1 MLKKLRRGEAPHIRS
16 SETSTM
22 IMLDAIIAL
31 LPLYVMAYI
40 YYGPRALILGATGLV
55 SALLTGYICNLLTDR
70 RANLSD
76 LSAAVTGLI
85 LPLIMPASVPYYV
98 VIAAAVFAIM
108 VVKFP
113 FGGTGYNL
121 FNPAAAGFAF
131 VSVCWSGVMTAYP
144 VSMQRLPLDVVI
156 PDGAVAFSS
165 SISQTLAS
173 GFIPEIDRM
182 DLIMGDFSGA
192 MGVTNILVL
201 LTCGLYLILRKK
213 IHWTMPLTFFLTVSA
228 FILLFPRTGAE
239 FTRNLTYELCGG
251 SVVFGGIFMLS
262 DPVTMP
268 KRTSSK
274 IVYAF
279 FAAILTMLFQ
289 YYGAFDQGAPFA
301 IIIINIFAPL
311 LDRTGELVLQKIRR
325 VRLEREN
332 RARADL

>member
-1 MLKKLRRGEAPHIRS
+1 MLKKLRRGDAPHIRS

-31 LPLYVMAYI
+31 LPLYVMSYI
-40 YYGPRALILGATGLV
+40 YYGPRALLLGAVGFV
-55 SALLTGYICNLLTDR
+55 SALLTGYLCNLLTDR
-70 RANLSD
+70 RINLSD

-131 VSVCWSGVMTAYP
+131 ASVCWSAAITSYP
-144 VSMQRLPLDVVI
+144 LPMQQLPLDITI
-156 PDGAVAFSS
+156 PEGAISYSS
-165 SISQTLAS
+165 SLSQTLAS
-173 GFIPEIDRM
+173 GFVPDIDRL
-182 DLIMGDFSGA
+182 DLFMGNFAGA
-192 MGVTNILVL
+192 MGATNVLVL
-201 LTCGLYLILRKK
+201 LACGLYLILRRK
-213 IHWTMPLTFFLTVSA
+213 IHWTMPLTFFATVTV
-228 FILLFPRTGAE
+228 FILAFPRTDAS
-239 FTRNLTYELCGG
+239 FARNIMYELCGS

-268 KRTSSK
+268 KRTPSK
-274 IVYAF
+274 MFYAF

-289 YYGAFDQGAPFA
+289 YYGAFDQGVPFA
-301 IIIINIFAPL
+301 IIIINVFAPL
-311 LDRTGELVLQKIRR
+311 LDRVSEMILQKIRR
-325 VRLEREN
+325 KRIEN
-332 RARADL
+332 QDRARA

>member
-1 MLKKLRRGEAPHIRS
+1 MRS
-16 SETSTM
+16 SETSTN

-31 LPLYVMAYI
+31 LPLYVMAYV
-40 YYGPRALILGATGLV
+40 YYGPRALILGAVGLV
-55 SALLTGYICNLLTDR
+55 FSLATGYLCNLLTDR

-76 LSAAVTGLI
+76 FSAAVTGLI

-98 VIAAAVFAIM
+98 VATAAVFAVM

-131 VSVCWSGVMTAYP
+131 VSVCWSDKVFTYP
-144 VSMQRLPLDVVI
+144 VPMQRLPLGIVI
-156 PDGAVAFSS
+156 EDGAIAYST

-173 GFIPEIDRM
+173 GFVPELDRI
-182 DLIMGDFSGA
+182 DLIMGDFAGA
-192 MGVTNILVL
+192 MGMTNVLVL
-201 LTCGLYLILRKK
+201 LACGLYLILRRK
-213 IHWTMPLTFFLTVSA
+213 IHWTMPLTFFITVSA
-228 FILLFPRTGAE
+228 FIFLFPRTDAA
-239 FTRNLTYELCGG
+239 FTRNLVYELCG
-251 SVVFGGIFMLS
+251 SAVVFGGIFMLS

-268 KRTSSK
+268 KRTSAK
-274 IVYAF
+274 IFYAF

-311 LDRTGELVLQKIRR
+311 LDRASEIILQKIRR
-325 VRLEREN
+325 MRLEREK
-332 RARADL
+332 RARADF